1 MSNCVCLTTFSFNW
15 LKLPITRSGFA
26 EEDWTWEQWEPEW
39 HLYNLQYTSVFSCAY
54 VINIKKKVHGS
65 NEIQLCVL
73 AYLCH
78 PMPYVPCHIM
88 LHDQYQVVT
97 QSSLLQTSN
106 HNYDHLTINC
116 FYINQKVS
124 GTGYSIFLENLI
136 TFPASCISEGVWN
149 LNTVFTLQLLQPIR
163 FETCT
168 DLQRCLYLRAQNVD
182 CQVFLL
188 KLWLDSLP
196 MLGMKWLLSSSWCF
210 CEGTDIR
217 GPVPR
222 WFQPRSQA
230 GNYFFHQ
237 IRCEIPSC
245 CCMKECCRWPGE
257 SRPGC
262 MLG

>member
-1 MSNCVCLTTFSFNW
+1 
-15 LKLPITRSGFA
+15 
-26 EEDWTWEQWEPEW
+26 
-39 HLYNLQYTSVFSCAY
+39 
-54 VINIKKKVHGS
+54 
-65 NEIQLCVL
+65 
-73 AYLCH
+73 
-78 PMPYVPCHIM
+78 MPYVPCHIM

-124 GTGYSIFLENLI
+124 GTGYSIFLESLI

-196 MLGMKWLLSSSWCF
+196 MLGMKWLHNNSSPAADAFAKELTSEVQCQGDF
-210 CEGTDIR
+210 SPDPKQEII
-217 GPVPR
+217 
-222 WFQPRSQA
+222 
-230 GNYFFHQ
+230 FF
-237 IRCEIPSC
+237 I
-245 CCMKECCRWPGE
+245 K
-257 SRPGC
+257 
-262 MLG
+262 